1 MINWGAL
8 GAVSLV
14 SLAAGVVIV
23 VLVALAL
30 VGLSAREPAADA
42 GAADTADGTEPVG
55 RSGDRPG
62 DVSRGGHRAGRRV
75 PARGGRDRGLR
86 PGLGHLPPLT
96 VQDSTRIWNG

>member
-14 SLAAGVVIV
+14 SPAAGVVIV
-23 VLVALAL
+23 VLVASAL

-55 RSGDRPG
+55 RATGPVMSAATGTALAA
-62 DVSRGGHRAGRRV
+62 VCLLAAAAILV
-75 PARGGRDRGLR
+75 YGLA
-86 PGLGHLPPLT
+86 LVIFHH
-96 VQDSTRIWNG
+96 